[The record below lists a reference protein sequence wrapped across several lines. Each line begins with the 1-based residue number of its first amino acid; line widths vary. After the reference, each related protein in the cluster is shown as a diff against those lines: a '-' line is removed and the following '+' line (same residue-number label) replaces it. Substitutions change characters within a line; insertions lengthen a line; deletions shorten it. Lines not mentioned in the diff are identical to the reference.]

1 MIIDITLV
9 TVYDEGEVDKTG
21 DNEVEEFSW
30 VRLPRHFSQP

>member
-21 DNEVEEFSW
+21 DKVIRSGATTIALIIF
-30 VRLPRHFSQP
+30 